1 MITENLY
8 EQVLLTPSKNLNA
21 KKIYI
26 VSGYATPAMI
36 YKHFEETDGIEINLL
51 IGMAKNGGLGV
62 RNHNA
67 FKQMVEKDF
76 YGRFNCGYINLNK
89 PIHSKTYV
97 WFNEHEPIKGFLGSA
112 NYSINGF
119 SCRQGEAM
127 TEDNPQEIFNY
138 YNYML
143 NHSMSCLSNDVHRVF
158 SFSDISISRN
168 HMENI
173 ALNRQ
178 NINIQDLSFEN
189 LQEGIDY
196 VRLSLVTD
204 KKGPLRVPEKSG
216 LNWGQRP
223 EYNREPNQAYIAIPS
238 TIQKLDFF
246 PERGTPFI
254 VYTDDNQFLDCVRA
268 QENGKGLH
276 TYRNNSIIGEY
287 FRRRLNVRLGDMVR
301 LEDLDNYGRR
311 DLIIYKIDDENY
323 YMDFSV

>member
-8 EQVLLTPSKNLNA
+8 DQILLSPHKNLNA

-36 YKHFEETDGIEINLL
+36 YKHFQETNNIEINLL
-51 IGMAKNGGLGV
+51 IGMVKNGGLGK
-62 RNHNA
+62 RNHHA
-67 FKQMVEKDF
+67 FKKMVETDF
-76 YGRFNCGYINLNK
+76 TGRFNCGYINLTK
-89 PIHSKTYV
+89 PIHSKTYA
-97 WFNEHEPIKGFLGSA
+97 WYDEDEPIQGYLGSA

-119 SCRQGEAM
+119 SRRQGEAM
-127 TEDNPQEIFNY
+127 TQESPIEIFDY
-138 YNYML
+138 YQSML
-143 NHSMSCLSNDVHRVF
+143 SSSISCLSDDVYSEFRLTDGAVTGTHIDNTPR
-158 SFSDISISRN
+158 
-168 HMENI
+168 
-173 ALNRQ
+173 NRQ
-178 NINIQDLSFEN
+178 VVNIENLSLEN
-189 LQEGIDY
+189 LQEGTDY
-196 VRLSLVTD
+196 IRLSLVTD

-223 EYNREPNQAYIAIPS
+223 EYNREPNQAYISIPS
-238 TIQKLDFF
+238 TIQRLDFF

-287 FRRRLNVRLGDMVR
+287 FRNRLNIPLGNMVR
-301 LEDLDNYGRR
+301 LDDLDNYGRR